1 MANNQTDS
9 SGFALPTPSDAASV
23 PTTTATVILPPGEKF
38 EGTYTVVSDT
48 SSRDLLIGSGLLL
61 VLFVAFF
68 FAKNAYANTLVS
80 KRIPPNKANAAGWWL
95 FVFLASLAT
104 GVVLTVVNAAQFM
117 TPLILGPI
125 GAVGLMALVLMLTTG
140 RK

>member
-9 SGFALPTPSDAASV
+9 SGFALPTPSDTASV